1 MLVYKWTYLPIATPK
16 KMSSD
21 AAMKCISSAMAEW
34 NAAMYG
40 LVRFEQSYG
49 DSQIYLFFGSSI
61 DYSLYPDRI
70 AQCKTYDIG
79 RWDIEFDVRRTW
91 NTGTWWNKL
100 LRGGENLKAAAL
112 HEIGHTLRLPHAS
125 DPEFIMHPLIPDKNS
140 FSKFESRKYR
150 DFYSA
155 KKYNP

>member
-1 MLVYKWTYLPIATPK
+1 MLVCKWTYLPIATPK

-21 AAMKCISSAMAEW
+21 VVLKCINSAIAEW
-34 NAAMYG
+34 NAAMYD

-49 DSQIYLFFGSSI
+49 DSQIYLFFGSTI
-61 DYSLYPDRI
+61 NYDLHPTRI
-70 AQCKTYDIG
+70 AECRSRG
-79 RWDIEFDVRRTW
+79 NNSWDIEFDIRRTW

-100 LRGGENLKAAAL
+100 IRGGENLKAATL

-125 DPEFIMHPLIPDKNS
+125 DPEFIMHPNIPDKGS